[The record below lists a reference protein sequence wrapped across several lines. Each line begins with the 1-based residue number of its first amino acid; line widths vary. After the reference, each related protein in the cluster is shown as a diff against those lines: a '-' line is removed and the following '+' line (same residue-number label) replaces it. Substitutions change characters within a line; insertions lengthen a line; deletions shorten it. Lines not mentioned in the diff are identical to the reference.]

1 LLLKSSRY
9 GGNGWNTINQN
20 ASNETQITA
29 KFGFIFVSFQSGMSY
44 HISNTSIHVSEQDR

>member
-9 GGNGWNTINQN
+9 GGDGWNTINQN

-29 KFGFIFVSFQSGMSY
+29 KFGFVFVSFQSGMSY